1 MNNLNYDFMYGELW
15 YRYKEGWIY
24 YQTKYNNWQPLCPVI
39 EELNSILSSLD
50 GEHLRLTLSAI
61 VGGYGC
67 GVVDGKKKQVQ
78 EFKRLFDLT

>member
-1 MNNLNYDFMYGELW
+1 MNNLNYDFMYGEFW

-39 EELNSILSSLD
+39 EELDSILSSLD

-61 VGGYGC
+61 VSGYGC

-78 EFKRLFDLT
+78 EFKRLFDLA